1 MFGFFGFSWQILVA
15 IALMVIPSLLKRVDK
30 KFPNSAALFQIIPGG
45 VPSIVV
51 MSFIG
56 TAFSNWANSLP
67 LLAADKSKTIV
78 VICSLP
84 GFVISLLKLFGRSP
98 KPGDVRFYR
107 RDSMKI
113 IYRTFGPIMLFIA
126 SLITIGV
133 I

>member
-1 MFGFFGFSWQILVA
+1 MFGFFGFSWQILA
-15 IALMVIPSLLKRVDK
+15 ATTFLTFPSLLKRFDK
-30 KFPNSAALFQIIPGG
+30 RLPNLPTLFQIIPGG

-51 MSFIG
+51 MSFVG
-56 TAFSNWANSLP
+56 TAVSNWANSLP
-67 LLAADKSKTIV
+67 LLAAEKSKTIL

-84 GFVISLLKLFGRSP
+84 GFFISLLKLFGRSP

-113 IYRTFGPIMLFIA
+113 FYRIFGPLMLLIA